1 MRATEKAS
9 WELANKEKRFG
20 FEKIVGNE
28 TELFTMTFACCSTHN
43 LFCVPNRKRRKLT
56 SEKGGLHSKEAKRR
70 EDRKKQKV
78 FSYGKQRRKRRLIKS
93 KNNVL

>member
-9 WELANKEKRFG
+9 WELVNKEKRFG
-20 FEKIVGNE
+20 FIKNIIGNE
-28 TELFTMTFACCSTHN
+28 TELFTMAFACCSTHH

-70 EDRKKQKV
+70 EDRENKKY
-78 FSYGKQRRKRRLIKS
+78 SRTGNREE
-93 KNNVL
+93 NVG